1 MMEKVDIRYVFKVL
15 FLCIASVMLGNTF
28 DFLWLGLL
36 FALYFVVI
44 GILNATSRREFVKRP
59 RYKKIFA
66 YGAIV
71 PLALF
76 WVMTPTVE
84 NGVSPYL
91 IFLPGIYLLYLA
103 ALQERSRGNGGFEVF
118 VAFDGVAALLLGM
131 YLVPHGWGPVG
142 IVGFLL
148 ALCAYS
154 RRGTSPYKYLIFILV
169 LAALGGIS
177 YVSWHYWKSQRYR
190 YGAEMAENFY
200 QRERMM
206 GFDPVVALG
215 SFGSNFTSRYNDQV
229 VLRVWT
235 AFPPSYLKAASY
247 EKYVGGLWKLPAS
260 PVKNLLPAYYQVDY
274 AVFEVADSL
283 TRASERREVEQVWV
297 QSTLDNF
304 GFVFAPYGA
313 LGFAAKD
320 VDSLSYYAGGM
331 VQGLDGNGKR
341 SDWYYF
347 RCGSDDCGFPDSMK
361 APNENDLLLGTRN
374 IPLIDTVI
382 EAMGLYDS
390 LGDTLRGIGTL
401 EKIRDYFRE
410 NFTYSLSIPG
420 LRRRFGSNSGGDPL
434 AVFWQTK
441 QGYCEYYATLSV
453 LVLRRLRIPARYAT
467 GFVRPEVRN
476 GRPYA
481 VFRRKNSHAWA
492 EVFVDGRWLVFDP
505 TPPLGIVIGDVPGWW
520 NLKWEGVRGRLARVM
535 HLLKE
540 GGWRVVVDRFQE
552 SSRSIVESLI
562 LYVLLL
568 ILVLGFVLRRFYV
581 VYNGRAKS
589 RAYVSAKV
597 KEWGKK
603 LNAAERILARF
614 GYRREPGETVG
625 AFERRVKIALS
636 SLTESQVALKKFQKA
651 RQALLT
657 LDEYESNRWGE
668 TR

>member
-1 MMEKVDIRYVFKVL
+1 M
-15 FLCIASVMLGNTF
+15 
-28 DFLWLGLL
+28 
-36 FALYFVVI
+36 
-44 GILNATSRREFVKRP
+44 
-59 RYKKIFA
+59 
-66 YGAIV
+66 
-71 PLALF
+71 
-76 WVMTPTVE
+76 
-84 NGVSPYL
+84 
-91 IFLPGIYLLYLA
+91 
-103 ALQERSRGNGGFEVF
+103 
-118 VAFDGVAALLLGM
+118 
-131 YLVPHGWGPVG
+131 
-142 IVGFLL
+142 
-148 ALCAYS
+148 
-154 RRGTSPYKYLIFILV
+154 

-453 LVLRRLRIPARYAT
+453 LVLRRLGIPARYAT

-505 TPPLGIVIGDVPGWW
+505 PLGIVIGDAPGWW

-552 SSRSIVESLI
+552 SSRSIVESPI

-589 RAYVSAKV
+589 RAYVSAKA

-603 LNAAERILARF
+603 LNAAERMLARF